1 MSFAPLSF
9 KAAATLSAYR
19 IVKLSASQTI
29 NVATAASD
37 KVFGVTTNDNKDT
50 TQAVPVA
57 VAGIAKV
64 YMNDTCAAGTF
75 ITSDNLGQG
84 VPVSVNTAGVYAIG
98 QVLQTVSATGTLADV
113 LIHPMQLQIP

>member
-19 IVKLSASQTI
+19 IVKISASQTV
-29 NVATAASD
+29 NVATAATD
-37 KVFGVTTNDNKDT
+37 KLLGVTVNDNKDT
-50 TQAVPVA
+50 SQAVPIA
-57 VAGIAKV
+57 VAGIVKV
-64 YMNDTCAAGTF
+64 YMNDTCAAGAF
-75 ITSDNLGQG
+75 ITADASGFG

-113 LIHPMQLQIP
+113 LIQPMQLQIP